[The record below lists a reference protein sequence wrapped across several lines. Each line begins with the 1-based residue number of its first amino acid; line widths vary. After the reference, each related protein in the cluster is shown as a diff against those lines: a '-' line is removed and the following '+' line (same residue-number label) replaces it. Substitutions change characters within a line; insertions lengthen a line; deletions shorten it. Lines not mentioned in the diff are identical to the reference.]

1 MSLKANLPAPDYY
14 REAQNWR
21 EELYLVKEKQISLY
35 RALCIGLFGVFTLS
49 MIALTIL
56 ITRESVQPFL
66 AIMDKR
72 TGEVT
77 TATKLNADTLTAN
90 WKMVRYFVKKYVNER
105 ESYDFLNINEPYQ
118 AVMTMSTD
126 AVKAQIDANLRPELN
141 PESPIKKLGQHH
153 YMKVTIN
160 SVAKLARETL
170 LDVRFTTHLINSET
184 HKIEKNEEWRVTL
197 KWTFQT
203 TQKDLSAW
211 DKNPLGFTVT
221 YYDKQPVVS

>member
-1 MSLKANLPAPDYY
+1 MSLKTNLPAPDYY

-21 EELYLVKEKQISLY
+21 EELYTVKEKQISLY
-35 RALCIGLFGVFTLS
+35 RALCIGLFA
-49 MIALTIL
+49 ALTLAMIGLTSL

-77 TATKLNADTLTAN
+77 TATKLNAETLTAN
-90 WKMVRYFVKKYVNER
+90 WKMVRHFVTTYVNER
-105 ESYDFLNINEPYQ
+105 ESYNFLNINEPYQ
-118 AVMTMSTD
+118 TVMIMSSEQ
-126 AVKAQIDANLRPELN
+126 VKTQIDANIRPELN

-153 YMKVTIN
+153 YRKVTIN

-170 LDVRFTTHLINSET
+170 LDVRFTTHIINSDT
-184 HKIEKNEEWRVTL
+184 HKVEKNEEWRVTL
-197 KWTFQT
+197 KWTFRT